1 MLMPTPQCVPR
12 SAGQPIPSLTQR
24 QEGELVENVS
34 PVSQTAGLENGSQKP
49 PEAQSLVAVQS
60 AWDATSGMQMPFA
73 QRELLSQGTVALHAE
88 AAPLVPSAVQIET
101 PPLVAQ

>member
-1 MLMPTPQCVPR
+1 M
-12 SAGQPIPSLTQR
+12 
-24 QEGELVENVS
+24 ENVS

-73 QRELLSQGTVALHAE
+73 QRELLSQGAVALHAE
-88 AAPLVPSAVQIET
+88 AALLVPSAVQIET
-101 PPLVAQ
+101 FWLVAQ

>member
-1 MLMPTPQCVPR
+1 MPMPQCVPR
-12 SAGQPIPSLTQR
+12 PGGQPIPSLTQR
-24 QEGELVENVS
+24 QEGELVEKVS

-49 PEAQSLVAVQS
+49 PEVQSLVLEQS
-60 AWDATSGMQMPFA
+60 MWDATSCMQTPLA

-88 AAPLVPSAVQIET
+88 SALLVPSAVQIET